1 MNRILL
7 SLLIIFSAAS
17 LIFINSESLAYAQT
31 FHTIIMPSGSSDP
44 DAPFFWSEKT
54 TGVTTGEITVH
65 PDDSVTWENAD
76 TALHTITSVTQSGEI
91 DGVFDSGLI
100 ESGDSYSLTFSELGD
115 FYYFCSI
122 HPWMNGVVHVIKDP
136 GSVQS
141 IKNVGSGYT
150 EDGLGFE
157 VKYVLDTNLQNVVH
171 IDPSEKTVTFLIS
184 GDTQNEQISLVLPT
198 ELIENP
204 TAVWVDGT
212 MVEFETD
219 STMTGT
225 KLLIPIEPLSKEIKI
240 MGTHVIPE
248 FGFIAVSILGLGL
261 ISILIFTR
269 FKLSIMSFR

>member
-1 MNRILL
+1 MNRTLL
-7 SLLIIFSAAS
+7 SLLIIFSTVS
-17 LIFINSESLAYAQT
+17 LIFVNSESLAYAQSS
-31 FHTIIMPSGSSDP
+31 HTIMMPSGSSDP

-65 PDDSVTWENAD
+65 PSDSITWENAD
-76 TALHTITSVTQSGEI
+76 TALHTITSVTQTGEI

-100 ESGDSYSLTFSELGD
+100 ESGDSFSLTFSELGD

-122 HPWMNGVVHVIKDP
+122 HPWMNGVVHVVKDP

-157 VKYVLDTNLQNVVH
+157 VKYVLDTALQNAVH
-171 IDPSEKTVTFLIS
+171 IDPTDKTITFLIS
-184 GDTQNEQISLVLPT
+184 GDTQNEQVSLVLPT

-204 TAVWVDGT
+204 TAIWVDGK

-225 KLLIPIEPLSKEIKI
+225 KLLIPIEPFSKEIKI
-240 MGTHVIPE
+240 MGTYVIPE
-248 FGFIAVSILGLGL
+248 FGIIAVSILGIGL

-269 FKLSIMSFR
+269 SKLSIMSFK

>member
-1 MNRILL
+1 MNRML
-7 SLLIIFSAAS
+7 SLLIIFSAVS
-17 LIFINSESLAYAQT
+17 LIFINSESFAYAQSS
-31 FHTIIMPSGSSDP
+31 HTIIMPSGSSDP

-54 TGVTTGEITVH
+54 TGVTTGKITVH
-65 PDDSVTWENAD
+65 PNDSVTWENAD
-76 TALHTITSVTQSGEI
+76 TVLHTITSVTQTGEI

-115 FYYFCSI
+115 FSYFCSI
-122 HPWMNGVVHVIKDP
+122 HPWMNGIVYVVKDP

-141 IKNVGSGYT
+141 IKNVGSGYAK
-150 EDGLGFE
+150 DGLGFE
-157 VKYVLDTNLQNVVH
+157 VKYVLDTTLQNAVH
-171 IDPSEKTVTFLIS
+171 IDPSEKTVTFLVF
-184 GDTQNEQISLVLPT
+184 GDTQNKQISLVLPT

-212 MVEFETD
+212 MVEFEAD

-248 FGFIAVSILGLGL
+248 FGIIAVSILGVGL
-261 ISILIFTR
+261 ISILILTR
-269 FKLSIMSFR
+269 SKLSIISFK